1 MVAPVAALIVGAVVF
16 DVLKL
21 DPLPSVLNA
30 NNLSDIVAAVGLA
43 LAISL
48 LNPSWQQKLKIK

>member
-1 MVAPVAALIVGAVVF
+1 MVAPVAVLIVGSVVF

-21 DPLPSVLNA
+21 DPLPSVLHA

-43 LAISL
+43 ITISL
-48 LNPSWQQKLKIK
+48 LNPTWQQKLKIK